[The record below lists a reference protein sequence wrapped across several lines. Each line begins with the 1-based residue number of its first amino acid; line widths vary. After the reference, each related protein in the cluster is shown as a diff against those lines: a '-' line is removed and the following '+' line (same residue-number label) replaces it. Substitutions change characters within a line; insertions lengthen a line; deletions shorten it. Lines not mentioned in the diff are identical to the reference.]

1 MVVWWTSLARI
12 FLGGL
17 TVYDN
22 HNDWLFNRI
31 FLFPIV
37 GTRTIFAGSS
47 CNDIV
52 INEGI
57 G

>member
-1 MVVWWTSLARI
+1 MGSDGVQATSGHSSSFFVLLLNKHKI
-12 FLGGL
+12 TF
-17 TVYDN
+17 
-22 HNDWLFNRI
+22 
-31 FLFPIV
+31 V